1 MTRSLL
7 ILALLG
13 LGACADPAEAPES
26 ADAATEAGAAEVAAG
41 TFGEAVPDGEALS
54 PDALLAAPDQY
65 AGKTVVVEGVARE
78 VCQMAGCWVMFSND
92 AGETIRVNVPRDESE
107 TYVFTFPKD
116 VSGQTVRVAGTL
128 EVETTSVEDQRHYAE
143 DGGATPEEVE
153 AITEPKQTLVLT
165 ALGAELADAADEAPT
180 TAPA

>member
-7 ILALLG
+7 LIALLG
-13 LGACADPAEAPES
+13 LGACADPAEAP
-26 ADAATEAGAAEVAAG
+26 ADDATEAGVAEPSDVA
-41 TFGEAVPDGEALS
+41 FGETVPDGAALS
-54 PDALLAAPDQY
+54 PDELIANPDAY

-78 VCQMAGCWVMFSND
+78 VCQMAGCWLTFSND
-92 AGETIRVNVPRDESE
+92 AGQTVRVNVPRDETES
-107 TYVFTFPKD
+107 YVFTFPKD

-143 DGGATPEEVE
+143 DGGASEDEVA

-165 ALGAELADAADEAPT
+165 ALGAELAEAADRAPG

>member
-1 MTRSLL
+1 MKPTLLL
-7 ILALLG
+7 IALLG
-13 LGACADPAEAPES
+13 LGACADPAEAPAPS
-26 ADAATEAGAAEVAAG
+26 DAATEAGTAEAAAG
-41 TFGEAVPDGEALS
+41 TFGEAVPDGDALS
-54 PDALLAAPDQY
+54 PAEVLADPDTY
-65 AGKTVVVEGVARE
+65 AGKTVVVEGTVRE
-78 VCQMAGCWVMFSND
+78 VCQMAGCWLTFSND
-92 AGETIRVNVPRDESE
+92 AGETVRVNVPRDETES
-107 TYVFTFPKD
+107 YVFTFPKD

-165 ALGAELADAADEAPT
+165 ALGAEMAEAAGEAPT